1 MRTRTPAKKAARTT
15 AKKSARTTAKKPAA
29 GKRMTA
35 PRSGVKIRMY
45 RTGLG
50 DCFLLAFPRGGDPK
64 DPFYLL
70 IDCGVY
76 AGTPEPGNQTR
87 IRQIVEDIRDSTG
100 GRLDVLVITHE
111 HWDHVSAFHATQAQ
125 EIFGKEI
132 GLGELWMAWTE
143 NRRIPLA
150 RDLQDGR
157 KAARAALR
165 QALTRMQGLADSGT
179 RDLVGKVLDFFGGEA
194 AGSPAMPGAPSG
206 GLGLLGAK
214 KSVKTEEAMDWIQES
229 YGKGKTR
236 YLRPGEEPLTLEGV
250 KDARVYVLGPPE
262 DPDLIKRSDPTG
274 DEVYPKAMA
283 AAMEASF
290 FAACGVMPGHALAP
304 DQDEAKE
311 ALRVSLP
318 FDESHQIERERAA
331 EADPFFQQY
340 FDKAEAWRQIDG
352 DWLEAAGE
360 LALQLD
366 NATNNTSLALAIEI
380 GQPGRGK
387 VLLFPGDAQVGNWRS
402 WFGKV
407 KLGKRELGREMVWT
421 AGRRQVTA
429 EDLLR
434 RTVLYKVGH
443 HGSHNA
449 TLRQQGLE
457 LMGRADGTSELVAFL
472 PVDEQVAREQAHY
485 GEMPLRSLVKD
496 LLIRTGGRVVRNDD
510 GAKPK
515 DKKSTLAPIEGAP
528 PPRPLKEFL
537 DKGTGTGLYFEYT
550 VSPR

>member
-1 MRTRTPAKKAARTT
+1 MKPRTPAKA
-15 AKKSARTTAKKPAA
+15 AKKPA

-35 PRSGVKIRMY
+35 PQAGVKVRMY

-50 DCFLLAFPRGGDPK
+50 DCFLLAFPKNGDPE
-64 DPFYLL
+64 DPLYLM

-76 AGTPEPGNQTR
+76 AGTPEPGNRTR
-87 IRQIVEDIRDSTG
+87 IRQIVEDIRDATG

-111 HWDHVSAFHATQAQ
+111 HWDHVSAFHPTQAR
-125 EIFGKEI
+125 EIFAKEI
-132 GLGELWMAWTE
+132 ELGTLWMAWTE
-143 NRRIPLA
+143 NLRIPLA
-150 RDLQDGR
+150 RDLHQGR

-165 QALTRMQGLADSGT
+165 QAFTRMQGLTDSGT
-179 RDLVGKVLDFFGGEA
+179 RDLVGKVLDFFGGDSE
-194 AGSPAMPGAPSG
+194 AGSSAEGM
-206 GLGLLGAK
+206 GLLGAK
-214 KSVKTEEAMDWIQES
+214 KSVKTEEAMDWLRES

-236 YLRPGEEPLTLEGV
+236 FLRPGEEPLTLEGV

-262 DPDLIKRSDPTG
+262 DSDLIKRSDPTG

-283 AAMEASF
+283 AAMESSF
-290 FAACGVMPGHALAP
+290 FAACGVMPGSALAP
-304 DQDEAKE
+304 DQDEARE

-318 FDESHQIERERAA
+318 FDEGYRIDRERAV
-331 EADPFFQQY
+331 EADPSFQRY
-340 FDKAEAWRQIDG
+340 FDEAESWRQIDG

-360 LALQLD
+360 FALQLD
-366 NATNNTSLALAIEI
+366 NATNNTSLAFALEV
-380 GQPGRGK
+380 GPPGRGK

-407 KLGKRELGREMVWT
+407 KLGKRELGREMVWNV
-421 AGRRQVTA
+421 GRRQVTA

-449 TLRQQGLE
+449 TLREQGLE
-457 LMGRADGTSELVAFL
+457 LMGRTDGTGELVAFL
-472 PVDEQVAREQAHY
+472 PVDEKVAREQAHY

-510 GAKPK
+510 GAMPK
-515 DKKSTLAPIEGAP
+515 DKQSTLAPIEGAP
-528 PPRPLKEFL
+528 PLRPAKEFL
-537 DKGTGTGLYFEYT
+537 DKATDLWFEHT
-550 VSPR
+550 VAPPR